1 LKRTYLFENKMHNN
15 IDAAAKILLI
25 DDDELILKVI
35 HRILSKEGYDV
46 RTAINGKDALE
57 IIDQEKFSMVI
68 TDLMMPYS
76 NGFEVISKF
85 KQHPNAEGV
94 PVVVISSVGTENAV
108 KEGLNIGADDY
119 LRKPI
124 MPDELL
130 IRVKRLL
137 K

>member
-1 LKRTYLFENKMHNN
+1 MLNT
-15 IDAAAKILLI
+15 DDPVKILLI

-35 HRILSKEGYDV
+35 QRILSKEGFDV
-46 RTAINGKDALE
+46 KTANNGKDALE
-57 IIDQEKFSMVI
+57 YIDKEKFSMVI

-76 NGFEVISKF
+76 NGFEVISKL
-85 KQHPNAEGV
+85 KQHPNAVGV

-124 MPDELL
+124 MPDELI